1 MKVSFHKY
9 INTKKAYTL
18 SVTSCFLLFTFC
30 FSLLT
35 FNSLQAQDIHFSQFY
50 NSPLNLNPSLI
61 GAFKG
66 DFRFVAN
73 QRTQWS
79 SVTTPYSTFGLSA
92 DANSVFNTPL
102 GVGLSVYNDKAGDSD
117 FSTLQ
122 VGLGGTYTIRLSD
135 STQSISFGVQP
146 VFTQRSINYNNLK
159 FDNQYNGN
167 FYDANIGNG
176 ETFSNS
182 GGTYFNLH
190 GGVTWNYEIA
200 QRKEV
205 GAGFAM
211 HNIVKPQQTFFNADI
226 PLHQRITLHANALF
240 AVSDKV
246 DVLPNILFQKQHNY
260 KEIIFGGQGKY
271 HLNNGNYKAIYGG
284 IWYRNSDATYFNV
297 GLDYAD
303 FHFGI
308 SYDLNLSSLSVASN
322 NRGGFEFSVIYIIS
336 RYKPEIKRYKAC
348 PDYI

>member
-1 MKVSFHKY
+1 MNCLSKILAVSL
-9 INTKKAYTL
+9 I
-18 SVTSCFLLFTFC
+18 FLITNGLY
-30 FSLLT
+30 S
-35 FNSLQAQDIHFSQFY
+35 QDIHFSQFY

-61 GAFKG
+61 GSFKG
-66 DFRFVAN
+66 DFRFVGN

-79 SVTTPYSTFGLSA
+79 SVTAPYATFGLSA
-92 DANSVFNTPL
+92 DANSVFNSPI
-102 GVGLSVYNDKAGDSD
+102 GVGLSVYNDRAGDSD

-122 VGLGGTYTIRLSD
+122 IGLGGTYNIKID
-135 STQSISFGVQP
+135 STQSFKIGVQP
-146 VFTQRSINYNNLK
+146 VFTQRSINYNDLK
-159 FDNQYNGN
+159 FDNQYNGS

-176 ETFSNS
+176 ETFGNT

-190 GGVTWNYEIA
+190 AGVSYHKEFS
-200 QRKEV
+200 QRKEINGGV
-205 GAGFAM
+205 AL

-226 PLHQRITLHANALF
+226 PLHQRITFHAGGLF
-240 AVSDKV
+240 KVSDKI
-246 DVLPNILFQKQHNY
+246 DVLPNVLFQQQHKF
-260 KEIIFGGQGKY
+260 KEIVFGGQGKY

-284 IWYRNSDATYFNV
+284 VWYRNSDATYFNI

-308 SYDLNLSSLSVASN
+308 SYDLNLSSLSVASQ

-336 RYKPEIKRYKAC
+336 RFKPDIKRYKAC